1 MGGRPGDL
9 EGGFWRRTA
18 IERGRVPFASKSVLH
33 RLKGPIEAV
42 MICRRFLQFSPLRHL
57 ALLTVAGLGIAFVGL
72 AACSGT
78 TERTPENAF
87 QKPTESPSGLLIRLV
102 EDEWRLFSGAFGSQA
117 RDGHGIGFTLDG
129 YVEHNE
135 RRLGD
140 VWTLE
145 GTSVDECSL
154 SVFPSVPSSS
164 EVTLTFTYDNEQD
177 AFLFEAGLAHMVLAP
192 RGFDFA
198 GYLEWRRSAP
208 TLMAE

>member
-1 MGGRPGDL
+1 
-9 EGGFWRRTA
+9 
-18 IERGRVPFASKSVLH
+18 
-33 RLKGPIEAV
+33 

-57 ALLTVAGLGIAFVGL
+57 ALLTVAGLVLAFVGL

-78 TERTPENAF
+78 STERTPEIAF
-87 QKPTESPSGLLIRLV
+87 DKPTESPSGLLIRLV
-102 EDEWRLFSGAFGSQA
+102 EDEWRLFSGAFGSHA
-117 RDGHGIGFTLDG
+117 REGHGISFALDG
-129 YVEHNE
+129 YVEHDE

-154 SVFPSVPSSS
+154 SVFPSDLSSS

-198 GYLEWRRSAP
+198 LYLEGRRGGS
-208 TLMAE
+208 TLLAE